1 MIKDMFNAFK
11 AATRRLLQSWRALL
25 IMLALYLAMIGSVYL
40 FFSTREATIGQ
51 VVVTFALGILAP
63 FLWLVIQ
70 GMAVGYASEDRAG
83 KLLVRSLADFWKLAL
98 IAIPLFL
105 VVGLAV
111 YYLGSVE
118 SKLMQETV
126 RSVAAPRRLPLAR
139 VPAVRS
145 APWQAIALST
155 LQYLLL
161 LLVLPL
167 ALIHLRIDA
176 ASTGLKTAFKRFPV
190 TFAKAFAPRS
200 VLVYA
205 IGFVLFAI
213 VPYFLITRRTPVTS
227 PWLDVSLL
235 GVRLTLAVLFSLIG
249 WVVTVAAL
257 TRLATG
263 KPAAAEELDNRRF
276 NQGTEHVPA
285 ES

>member
-1 MIKDMFNAFK
+1 MIKDVFNAFK

-51 VVVTFALGILAP
+51 LVVTFALGILAP

-139 VPAVRS
+139 VPAVHS

-200 VLVYA
+200 VLV
-205 IGFVLFAI
+205 
-213 VPYFLITRRTPVTS
+213 
-227 PWLDVSLL
+227 
-235 GVRLTLAVLFSLIG
+235 
-249 WVVTVAAL
+249 
-257 TRLATG
+257 
-263 KPAAAEELDNRRF
+263 
-276 NQGTEHVPA
+276 
-285 ES
+285 

>member
-1 MIKDMFNAFK
+1 MIKDVLNAL
-11 AATRRLLQSWRALL
+11 ASATRRLFRSWRALL
-25 IMLALYLAMIGSVYL
+25 MMLALYLAMIGSLYL
-40 FFSTREATIGQ
+40 FFSTREATIWQ
-51 VVVTFALGILAP
+51 LLVTFALGIIAP
-63 FLWLVIQ
+63 VLWFVIQ
-70 GMAVGYASEDRAG
+70 GMAVRYAAEDGAG
-83 KLLVRSLADFWKLAL
+83 KLFIRSLADFWKLAL

-111 YYLGSVE
+111 SYLGSVE
-118 SKLMQETV
+118 IKSMQEAV
-126 RSVAAPRRLPLAR
+126 RSVAAPRRLPSPR

-145 APWQAIALST
+145 APWQAVALST
-155 LQYLLL
+155 LQYLLM

-167 ALIHLRIDA
+167 ASIHLWIDA
-176 ASTGLKTAFKRFPV
+176 ASAGLKTAVKRFPR
-190 TFAKAFAPRS
+190 TFVRAFAPRS
-200 VLVYA
+200 VLTYA
-205 IGFVLFAI
+205 IGFVMFAI

-257 TRLATG
+257 TSLATG
-263 KPAAAEELDNRRF
+263 KPVGAEELDSRRF